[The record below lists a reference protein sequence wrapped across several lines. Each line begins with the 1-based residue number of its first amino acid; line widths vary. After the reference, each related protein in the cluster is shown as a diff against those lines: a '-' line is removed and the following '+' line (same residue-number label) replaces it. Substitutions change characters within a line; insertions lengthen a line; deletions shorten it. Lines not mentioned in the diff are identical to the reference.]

1 MKEKISSLT
10 SSTIS
15 ALRFPLTVG
24 VVFIHFNVLSDN
36 LAVRGTGNAEH
47 FPTWLVCM
55 FNLFSEVL
63 PRIAVPLFFIIS
75 GYLFFRSGFMIRTYT
90 DKLRRRVRTL
100 LVPYILWNLLY
111 LIRTAFRDIPAFSG
125 LSHDTAQANWSLSAV
140 LACFWDKSRGVF
152 PVPASSYIYPQD
164 FPLWYVRD
172 LMVMVVLAPVLYW
185 MLKKVGW
192 LAVVVLGM
200 VWLTLHSICNITY
213 WGQFFTAAFF
223 FSWGAC
229 YGLKGMDL
237 VASMRHRTWIA
248 LLYPLWAV
256 ADMLKVEGI
265 YGIYIHNIGII
276 FSGRADGILVGTR
289 CHPGEQVLVGWQF
302 LPVCPTRF
310 AHARLSKVYHKS
322 IFRGQSFLYGCT
334 LFHRALLDYCRL
346 IRTLRVASAI
356 YTPDLRSVD
365 GRAMTLFRFSLA

>member
-36 LAVRGTGNAEH
+36 LAMRGTGNAEH

-140 LACFWDKSRGVF
+140 LACSLYLHRHTFIRRIF
-152 PVPASSYIYPQD
+152 PCGMFATLWSWSY
-164 FPLWYVRD
+164 W
-172 LMVMVVLAPVLYW
+172 
-185 MLKKVGW
+185 
-192 LAVVVLGM
+192 
-200 VWLTLHSICNITY
+200 
-213 WGQFFTAAFF
+213 
-223 FSWGAC
+223 
-229 YGLKGMDL
+229 
-237 VASMRHRTWIA
+237 
-248 LLYPLWAV
+248 LLYS
-256 ADMLKVEGI
+256 
-265 YGIYIHNIGII
+265 IGC
-276 FSGRADGILVGTR
+276 SKRLD
-289 CHPGEQVLVGWQF
+289 GWQLWF
-302 LPVCPTRF
+302 WVWFGLPCIPF
-310 AHARLSKVYHKS
+310 A
-322 IFRGQSFLYGCT
+322 I
-334 LFHRALLDYCRL
+334 
-346 IRTLRVASAI
+346 
-356 YTPDLRSVD
+356 
-365 GRAMTLFRFSLA
+365 

>member
-111 LIRTAFRDIPAFSG
+111 LIRTAFSG
-125 LSHDTAQANWSLSAV
+125 HSRILWLKPRHSASQLVVVCGVGVFLGQKSRCVPCTCIVIHLSAGFSLV
-140 LACFWDKSRGVF
+140 VCSRPYGHGRIGSCILLDAQKGWMVGSCGFGYGLAC
-152 PVPASSYIYPQD
+152 
-164 FPLWYVRD
+164 
-172 LMVMVVLAPVLYW
+172 LAFHLQYN
-185 MLKKVGW
+185 L
-192 LAVVVLGM
+192 LGT
-200 VWLTLHSICNITY
+200 VLHS
-213 WGQFFTAAFF
+213 GFLLLVG
-223 FSWGAC
+223 SLLRSER
-229 YGLKGMDL
+229 YGLGGLDC
-237 VASMRHRTWIA
+237 AT
-248 LLYPLWAV
+248 
-256 ADMLKVEGI
+256 
-265 YGIYIHNIGII
+265 
-276 FSGRADGILVGTR
+276 
-289 CHPGEQVLVGWQF
+289 
-302 LPVCPTRF
+302 
-310 AHARLSKVYHKS
+310 AR
-322 IFRGQSFLYGCT
+322 G
-334 LFHRALLDYCRL
+334 
-346 IRTLRVASAI
+346 
-356 YTPDLRSVD
+356 
-365 GRAMTLFRFSLA
+365 

>member
-1 MKEKISSLT
+1 
-10 SSTIS
+10 
-15 ALRFPLTVG
+15 
-24 VVFIHFNVLSDN
+24 
-36 LAVRGTGNAEH
+36 
-47 FPTWLVCM
+47 M

-192 LAVVVLGM
+192 LAVVGLACLAFHLQYNLLGT
-200 VWLTLHSICNITY
+200 VLHS
-213 WGQFFTAAFF
+213 GFLLLVG
-223 FSWGAC
+223 SLLRSER
-229 YGLKGMDL
+229 YGLGGLDAPPY
-237 VASMRHRTWIA
+237 VDSPAVS
-248 LLYPLWAV
+248 PL
-256 ADMLKVEGI
+256 G
-265 YGIYIHNIGII
+265 GG
-276 FSGRADGILVGTR
+276 
-289 CHPGEQVLVGWQF
+289 
-302 LPVCPTRF
+302 
-310 AHARLSKVYHKS
+310 
-322 IFRGQSFLYGCT
+322 
-334 LFHRALLDYCRL
+334 
-346 IRTLRVASAI
+346 
-356 YTPDLRSVD
+356 
-365 GRAMTLFRFSLA
+365 

>member
-1 MKEKISSLT
+1 MEP
-10 SSTIS
+10 
-15 ALRFPLTVG
+15 ALLDQ
-24 VVFIHFNVLSDN
+24 N
-36 LAVRGTGNAEH
+36 
-47 FPTWLVCM
+47 C
-55 FNLFSEVL
+55 FSGHS
-63 PRIAVPLFFIIS
+63 R
-75 GYLFFRSGFMIRTYT
+75 
-90 DKLRRRVRTL
+90 
-100 LVPYILWNLLY
+100 ILWLKP
-111 LIRTAFRDIPAFSG
+111 R
-125 LSHDTAQANWSLSAV
+125 HSASQLV
-140 LACFWDKSRGVF
+140 VVCGVGGVF

-200 VWLTLHSICNITY
+200 VWLALHSICNITY

-248 LLYPLWAV
+248 LLYPLGAV
-256 ADMLKVEGI
+256 ADMLKVEG
-265 YGIYIHNIGII
+265 
-276 FSGRADGILVGTR
+276 ADGILVGTR

>member
-140 LACFWDKSRGVF
+140 LACFWDNSRGVF

-172 LMVMVVLAPVLYW
+172 LMLVVVLAPVFYW

-192 LAVVVLGM
+192 LAVVWFWVWFGLPCIPLQYNLLGTVLHLSG
-200 VWLTLHSICNITY
+200 
-213 WGQFFTAAFF
+213 
-223 FSWGAC
+223 FS
-229 YGLKGMDL
+229 
-237 VASMRHRTWIA
+237 SSR
-248 LLYPLWAV
+248 
-256 ADMLKVEGI
+256 
-265 YGIYIHNIGII
+265 
-276 FSGRADGILVGTR
+276 
-289 CHPGEQVLVGWQF
+289 GEPATV
-302 LPVCPTRF
+302 
-310 AHARLSKVYHKS
+310 
-322 IFRGQSFLYGCT
+322 
-334 LFHRALLDYCRL
+334 
-346 IRTLRVASAI
+346 
-356 YTPDLRSVD
+356 
-365 GRAMTLFRFSLA
+365 

>member
-1 MKEKISSLT
+1 MVGSCGFGYGL
-10 SSTIS
+10 
-15 ALRFPLTVG
+15 ACLAFHLQYNLLGTVL
-24 VVFIHFNVLSDN
+24 H
-36 LAVRGTGNAEH
+36 
-47 FPTWLVCM
+47 
-55 FNLFSEVL
+55 
-63 PRIAVPLFFIIS
+63 
-75 GYLFFRSGFMIRTYT
+75 SGF
-90 DKLRRRVRTL
+90 LL
-100 LVPYILWNLLY
+100 LV
-111 LIRTAFRDIPAFSG
+111 
-125 LSHDTAQANWSLSAV
+125 
-140 LACFWDKSRGVF
+140 
-152 PVPASSYIYPQD
+152 
-164 FPLWYVRD
+164 
-172 LMVMVVLAPVLYW
+172 
-185 MLKKVGW
+185 
-192 LAVVVLGM
+192 
-200 VWLTLHSICNITY
+200 
-213 WGQFFTAAFF
+213 
-223 FSWGAC
+223 GAC

-265 YGIYIHNIGII
+265 YGLYIHNIGII
-276 FSGRADGILVGTR
+276 FGIFSAVVADGILVGTR

-365 GRAMTLFRFSLA
+365 GRAMTLFRFSSA

>member
-125 LSHDTAQANWSLSAV
+125 LSQLVVVCGVGVFLGQKSRCVPCTCIVIHLSAGFSLV
-140 LACFWDKSRGVF
+140 VCSRPYGHGRIGSCTLLDAQKGWMVGSCGFGYGLAC
-152 PVPASSYIYPQD
+152 
-164 FPLWYVRD
+164 
-172 LMVMVVLAPVLYW
+172 LAFHLQYN
-185 MLKKVGW
+185 L
-192 LAVVVLGM
+192 LGT
-200 VWLTLHSICNITY
+200 VLHS
-213 WGQFFTAAFF
+213 GFLLLVG
-223 FSWGAC
+223 SLLRSER
-229 YGLKGMDL
+229 YGLGGLDAPPY
-237 VASMRHRTWIA
+237 VDSPAVS
-248 LLYPLWAV
+248 PL
-256 ADMLKVEGI
+256 G
-265 YGIYIHNIGII
+265 GG
-276 FSGRADGILVGTR
+276 
-289 CHPGEQVLVGWQF
+289 
-302 LPVCPTRF
+302 
-310 AHARLSKVYHKS
+310 
-322 IFRGQSFLYGCT
+322 
-334 LFHRALLDYCRL
+334 
-346 IRTLRVASAI
+346 
-356 YTPDLRSVD
+356 
-365 GRAMTLFRFSLA
+365 

>member
-140 LACFWDKSRGVF
+140 LACFWDNTRGVF

-200 VWLTLHSICNITY
+200 VWLALHSICNITY

-265 YGIYIHNIGII
+265 YGLYIPNIGLIFGI
-276 FSGRADGILVGTR
+276 FSAVVLTAYLLERGVIWVNKFLSDGS
-289 CHPGEQVLVGWQF
+289 F
-302 LPVCPTRF
+302 
-310 AHARLSKVYHKS
+310 
-322 IFRGQSFLYGCT
+322 FLYA
-334 LFHRALLDYCRL
+334 LHALLMLVLARCITKVFFVDSLFYTVSLYFVVPCL
-346 IRTLRVASAI
+346 TTAVSFGLYELLRR
-356 YTPDLRSVD
+356 YTPRICAVLTG
-365 GRAMTLFRFSLA
+365 GR

>member
-164 FPLWYVRD
+164 FPLWYVHGRIGSCTLLD
-172 LMVMVVLAPVLYW
+172 AQKGWMVGSCGFGYGLAC
-185 MLKKVGW
+185 
-192 LAVVVLGM
+192 LAFHLQYNLLGT
-200 VWLTLHSICNITY
+200 VLHS
-213 WGQFFTAAFF
+213 GFLLLVG
-223 FSWGAC
+223 SLLRSER
-229 YGLKGMDL
+229 YGLGGLDAPPY
-237 VASMRHRTWIA
+237 VDSPAVS
-248 LLYPLWAV
+248 PL
-256 ADMLKVEGI
+256 G
-265 YGIYIHNIGII
+265 GG
-276 FSGRADGILVGTR
+276 
-289 CHPGEQVLVGWQF
+289 
-302 LPVCPTRF
+302 
-310 AHARLSKVYHKS
+310 
-322 IFRGQSFLYGCT
+322 
-334 LFHRALLDYCRL
+334 
-346 IRTLRVASAI
+346 
-356 YTPDLRSVD
+356 
-365 GRAMTLFRFSLA
+365 

>member
-172 LMVMVVLAPVLYW
+172 LMLVVVLAPVFYW
-185 MLKKVGW
+185 MLKRLDGW
-192 LAVVVLGM
+192 QLWFGYGLACLAFHLQYNLLGT
-200 VWLTLHSICNITY
+200 VLHS
-213 WGQFFTAAFF
+213 GFLLLVG
-223 FSWGAC
+223 SLLRSER
-229 YGLKGMDL
+229 YGLGGLDAPPH
-237 VASMRHRTWIA
+237 VDSPAVS
-248 LLYPLWAV
+248 PL
-256 ADMLKVEGI
+256 G
-265 YGIYIHNIGII
+265 GG
-276 FSGRADGILVGTR
+276 
-289 CHPGEQVLVGWQF
+289 
-302 LPVCPTRF
+302 
-310 AHARLSKVYHKS
+310 
-322 IFRGQSFLYGCT
+322 
-334 LFHRALLDYCRL
+334 
-346 IRTLRVASAI
+346 
-356 YTPDLRSVD
+356 
-365 GRAMTLFRFSLA
+365 